1 MKKIIN
7 RLFLAMMLS
16 MSLLAACTTEED
28 APAPNFPEKVSRIV
42 NIDEEGGNIVTLSIS
57 PNQDWVVSIPSSASD
72 YWAILDNEQQVL
84 STGGPAGNYDVRII
98 CLAAEADLD
107 SHTVDVSMRMGGET
121 RVIATITL
129 AEGDAVFNVY
139 QANPDSD
146 TSSLRRRMRIS
157 TMSIRTPLWQKV
169 PEWRCCGIRRG
180 TATCHISR
188 WKPISTGR
196 RMTLAV
202 WS

>member
-1 MKKIIN
+1 MKKTIN

-84 STGGPAGNYDVRII
+84 STGGPAGDYDVRII

-139 QANPDSD
+139 QANIVTDDESGYRHFEAAGETDDFNYVYPER
-146 TSSLRRRMRIS
+146 LRVIYQGGS
-157 TMSIRTPLWQKV
+157 QFQLDA
-169 PEWRCCGIRRG
+169 G
-180 TATCHISR
+180 
-188 WKPISTGR
+188 
-196 RMTLAV
+196 
-202 WS
+202 